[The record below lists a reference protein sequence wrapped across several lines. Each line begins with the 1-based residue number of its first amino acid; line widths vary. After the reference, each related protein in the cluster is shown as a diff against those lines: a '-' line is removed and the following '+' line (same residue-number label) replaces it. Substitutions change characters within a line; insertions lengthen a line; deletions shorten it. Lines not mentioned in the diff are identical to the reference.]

1 MSKFLML
8 LAGMLF
14 AGCAVFAQEVAPT
27 PSDTPAPQQHK
38 KHGDAAE
45 KRLKRASKRLNL
57 TDDQQEKIRPIF
69 QDEEK
74 QMNEIEADSTLTA
87 QQKHKKMRQIRLAS
101 RTQMDAILTPE
112 QKEKV
117 PPVRAHGGGRHH
129 MKEGTPSSGSTTPEG
144 SDQ

>member
-1 MSKFLML
+1 MSRFVRL
-8 LAGMLF
+8 LAGLLL
-14 AGCAVFAQEVAPT
+14 AGCAVFAQDSAPPPPAT
-27 PSDTPAPQQHK
+27 SAPQQHK

-57 TDDQQEKIRPIF
+57 TDEQKEKIRPIF
-69 QDEEK
+69 QDEQK
-74 QMNEIEADSTLTA
+74 QMNEIEAESTLTP

-101 RTQMDAILTPE
+101 RSQMDAILTPE
-112 QKEKV
+112 QKEKM

-129 MKEGTPSSGSTTPEG
+129 MKEGQPNSGTTTDD